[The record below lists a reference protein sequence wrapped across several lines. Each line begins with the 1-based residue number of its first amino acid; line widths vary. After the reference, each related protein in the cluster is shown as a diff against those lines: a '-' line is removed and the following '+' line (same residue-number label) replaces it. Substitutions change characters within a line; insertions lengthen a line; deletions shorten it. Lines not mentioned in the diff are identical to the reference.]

1 MAKSKSP
8 FSIENL
14 TKRPARPSFI
24 FPPRKKNTFD
34 NSLLQALQAL
44 KVQPQAAGLPTFK
57 LDKPTKPLT
66 TATAKPV
73 KPTYLDTGDTSAI
86 DSTGSSI
93 TDPTA
98 TAQLPTVVED
108 VGATATGFR
117 TKKSS
122 RRMAKSGAQG
132 YGSMKISTNT
142 PFSSAINLG

>member
-1 MAKSKSP
+1 MAKSKSQV
-8 FSIENL
+8 FENL
-14 TKRPARPSFI
+14 TKRLFI
-24 FPPRKKNTFD
+24 STPRKKNTSN
-34 NSLLQALQAL
+34 NSLLQALVWQAL
-44 KVQPQAAGLPTFK
+44 KVPPQAAGLPTFK

-93 TDPTA
+93 TDPTV